1 MAGYVARTP
10 NANATWTIIG
20 VNTLIGIYLILLK
33 YNYPMSFMHV
43 ISEFGAVPILTINW
57 IQPYRLVTSMF
68 LHSGFIHLALNMFA
82 LFIFGPDIEMVL
94 GKTRYLLLYF
104 LSGIIAGLVHAYFI
118 YFFFPYKRLLI
129 APAIGASGAIY
140 GVMAAFAV
148 IFPFRRIMI
157 FMGFPIIAPAL
168 LAIMLMAI
176 LQTVYAF
183 FDPFSQVAYAAHVG
197 GFIAGLLMAFTFKPS
212 LRRVHYYI

>member
-1 MAGYVARTP
+1 
-10 NANATWTIIG
+10 
-20 VNTLIGIYLILLK
+20 
-33 YNYPMSFMHV
+33 
-43 ISEFGAVPILTINW
+43 
-57 IQPYRLVTSMF
+57 
-68 LHSGFIHLALNMFA
+68 
-82 LFIFGPDIEMVL
+82 
-94 GKTRYLLLYF
+94 
-104 LSGIIAGLVHAYFI
+104 
-118 YFFFPYKRLLI
+118 
-129 APAIGASGAIY
+129 
-140 GVMAAFAV
+140 VMAAFAV

-176 LQTVYAF
+176 LQTIYAF

>member
-1 MAGYVARTP
+1 MGYIARTP

-33 YNYPMSFMHV
+33 YSYPIGFIRV
-43 ISEFGAVPILTINW
+43 ISEFGAKPILTINW
-57 IQPYRLVTSMF
+57 IEPYRLITSMF
-68 LHSGFIHLALNMFA
+68 LHSGFIHLVLNMFA

-94 GKTRYLLLYF
+94 GKIRYLLLYF
-104 LSGIIAGLVHAYFI
+104 LSGIVADFAHAYFI
-118 YFFFPYKRLLI
+118 YFFFPYERLLTT
-129 APAIGASGAIY
+129 PAIGASGAIY

-148 IFPFRRIMI
+148 IFPYRRIMI
-157 FMGFPIIAPAL
+157 FMGFPIVAPAL
-168 LAIMLMAI
+168 LAITLMAI

-197 GFIAGLLMAFTFKPS
+197 GFLAGLLMAFMFKPS
-212 LRRVHYYI
+212 LRRVHHYI

>member
-1 MAGYVARTP
+1 MGYVARTP

-20 VNTLIGIYLILLK
+20 VNVLIGLSLILLK
-33 YNYPMSFMHV
+33 YSYPIAFIHV
-43 ISEFGAVPILTINW
+43 INEFGAKPILTISW
-57 IQPYRLVTSMF
+57 IQPYRLITSMF
-68 LHSGFIHLALNMFA
+68 LHSGFIHLVLNMFA

-94 GKTRYLLLYF
+94 GKIRYLLLYF
-104 LSGIIAGLVHAYFI
+104 LSGIAADFAHAYFI
-118 YFFFPYKRLLI
+118 YFFFPYERLLM

-148 IFPFRRIMI
+148 IFPYRRIMI
-157 FMGFPIIAPAL
+157 FMGFPIVAPAL
-168 LAIMLMAI
+168 LAITLMAI

-197 GFIAGLLMAFTFKPS
+197 GFIAGLLMAFMFKPS
-212 LRRVHYYI
+212 LKRIHYYI